1 MCTLVL
7 QSAGQVLQNGG
18 FESGMSHWLC
28 WDCTCHPTDDAH
40 SGQEAVKVTER
51 KHNHDGPTQY
61 VQLASARAYVASAY
75 VKLLND
81 APDHSPQELHVQ
93 IEYIYSDDSHH
104 YQSAADHTAT
114 ASDGWVKHSHDG
126 ITQYVDLSPG
136 QRYVASAYV
145 KLLNDAADH
154 TTQRIQI
161 EMEYVYE
168 DGTHHYQSA
177 ADLRATA
184 SDGWVN
190 VTGTLHVPN
199 VERKFRVRHVPL
211 VVLGLQ
217 HGFDGPSQYIDF
229 LPGQS
234 YVTSAYFKLL
244 NPPPDN
250 STQRVHV
257 MIDYKYTDGSHHYV
271 AAAEHPIRMSDGWV
285 HVTGTLAVPNAQIE
299 NARVYLQ
306 GPVPSVNML
315 VDDVSVTLVPA
326 TETWQRQTDNVINQK
341 RKSDIHFKVTLPA
354 GMSKGDVQIHVL
366 QTKNSFP
373 FGTAVNAGKYNS
385 NAASGKYRDFI
396 HKHFSWA
403 VPESSLKWVPT
414 EPQKG
419 HTNYQPPL
427 DMIHGLR
434 AHGIKVRGHNLVW
447 PSEGNIPAWAR
458 ALSGDELREAV
469 KHHIE
474 ETMNVT
480 RGLLEHWDVV
490 NEALHNHYL
499 TDRLHDPD
507 YNLELF
513 RIAHNAD
520 PNVKLF
526 LNDYGVVSGG
536 DADKYLAQTRKFLA
550 ANVGLYGIGA
560 QCHFN
565 DNHEPSPYS
574 MKQHLDKLAQPGVP
588 IWITE
593 LDVGSTDENV
603 RADYYER
610 ALRAAYGHPAVEGI
624 LIWGFWDHAH
634 WRSSKAALVTGDDFQ
649 ITAAGRRV
657 LDLWENQWMTDETHV
672 LSQSG
677 DQFTVHGFHVF
688 IVSVHTVK

>member
-1 MCTLVL
+1 
-7 QSAGQVLQNGG
+7 
-18 FESGMSHWLC
+18 
-28 WDCTCHPTDDAH
+28 
-40 SGQEAVKVTER
+40 

-114 ASDGWVKHSHDG
+114 ASDGWVYLHSQFDTPKNALKSARVYLQGPVPSVSFVADDVTIREAPNQNAAGEVLMNGGFESRMSHWQCWDCTCTPATDDPHTGSTAIKVTNRKHSHDG

-199 VERKFRVRHVPL
+199 VGPDPSVSYAIDDASLALIPEREPL
-211 VVLGLQ
+211 QNGGFESGMSHWLCWDCECIPTTDDSHSGQHALRIIHRQ

-385 NAASGKYRDFI
+385 NAASGRYRDFI

-480 RGLLEHWDVV
+480 RGLSIGTSL
-490 NEALHNHYL
+490 
-499 TDRLHDPD
+499 
-507 YNLELF
+507 
-513 RIAHNAD
+513 
-520 PNVKLF
+520 
-526 LNDYGVVSGG
+526 
-536 DADKYLAQTRKFLA
+536 KYLAQTRKFLA

-574 MKQHLDKLAQPGVP
+574 MK
-588 IWITE
+588 
-593 LDVGSTDENV
+593 
-603 RADYYER
+603 
-610 ALRAAYGHPAVEGI
+610 
-624 LIWGFWDHAH
+624 
-634 WRSSKAALVTGDDFQ
+634 
-649 ITAAGRRV
+649 
-657 LDLWENQWMTDETHV
+657 
-672 LSQSG
+672 
-677 DQFTVHGFHVF
+677 
-688 IVSVHTVK
+688 